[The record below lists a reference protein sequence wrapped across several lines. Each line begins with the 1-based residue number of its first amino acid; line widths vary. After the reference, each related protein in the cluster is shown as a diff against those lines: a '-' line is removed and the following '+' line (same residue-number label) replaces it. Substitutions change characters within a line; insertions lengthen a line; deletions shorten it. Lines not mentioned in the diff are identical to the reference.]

1 MGNIQIRQILT
12 LKGLGISDA
21 LIRKCV
27 LLGIILLST
36 NFIFG
41 QTFVLID
48 ASTKREVIRK
58 DSTSAVKFLDSL
70 ANNRFYFTRVVD
82 VIKHGEKTIIT
93 YNKGKDYNKAVV
105 EIAESTAT
113 ELSLNSSLHTNNL
126 DSLKQ
131 AINQQYIDRGFPFSR
146 VKTTF
151 LKMANDL
158 PHVSLTVITAGKR
171 RINSVK
177 IKGYEK
183 APKRFVKNLEKSYA
197 GKTYTSGTLKAMNV
211 ELQNHPYIQLE
222 KPPQTLFTKDSTQ
235 VYLFLQKKK
244 TNTFDGVIGFGN
256 DDSKKI
262 KFNGT
267 LDLNFRNIFNGF
279 ESISIFWQRSPN
291 RSQTFDLKADVPYL
305 AQSNVGFRLNT
316 NIYKQDSTFANVKVL
331 PSIYYNVSPRQKM
344 GLRGTL
350 ETSSVMDSLYTGAKD
365 FTRRGVG
372 LWYEYVSPAVINLFQ
387 YQTNL
392 AAQTDLLFSHYSK
405 ENSSY
410 QIIRYYLR
418 AEHNIHLKGPHYL
431 NLKAESA
438 LLKTKEQ
445 LGNNELFR
453 LGGWNSLRG
462 FNENSLL
469 GDFYIYG
476 GPEYRYLI
484 NDQAFADIFAQYGQV
499 NSKYLGQSTQ
509 LYSVGFGFNIF
520 LPVGLMSFQ
529 ISNGSQPGVPFN
541 FRETKVH
548 WGILTHF

>member
-1 MGNIQIRQILT
+1 M
-12 LKGLGISDA
+12 
-21 LIRKCV
+21 
-27 LLGIILLST
+27 ST

-48 ASTKREVIRK
+48 ASTKKEDVRK

-70 ANNRFYFTRVVD
+70 ANNRFYFTRVVN
-82 VIKHGEKTIIT
+82 VTKHDAKTIIT
-93 YNKGKDYNKAVV
+93 YDKGKDYNQALV
-105 EIAESTAT
+105 EIADSTAT
-113 ELSLNSSLHTNNL
+113 ELSLKSPLHTNNL

-131 AINQQYIDRGFPFSR
+131 AINHQYINRGFPFSR

-151 LKMANDL
+151 LKIEDDV
-158 PHVSLTVITAGKR
+158 PRVSLTVITACR
-171 RINSVK
+171 RQINSVK
-177 IKGYEK
+177 LKGYEK
-183 APKRFVKNLEKSYA
+183 APKRFLKNLENSYA
-197 GKTYTSGTLKAMNV
+197 GKTYTAGTLKAMNA
-211 ELQNHPYIQLE
+211 ELQNHPYIHLE

-235 VYLFLQKKK
+235 IYLFLQKKK

-267 LDLNFRNIFNGF
+267 LDLNFRNVFNRF

-291 RSQTFDLKADVPYL
+291 RSQIFDLKADVPYL
-305 AQSNVGFRLNT
+305 VQSNVGFRLNT
-316 NIYKQDSTFANVKVL
+316 NIYKQDSTFANIKVL

-344 GLRGTL
+344 GVRGTL
-350 ETSSVMDSLYTGAKD
+350 ETSSVIDSLYTGAND

-372 LWYEYVSPAVINLFQ
+372 LWYEYVSPAAINLFQ
-387 YQTNL
+387 HQTNL
-392 AAQTDLLFSHYSK
+392 SAETDVLFSHYSK
-405 ENSSY
+405 ENSNY
-410 QIIRYYLR
+410 QVIRYYLQ
-418 AEHNIHLKGPHYL
+418 AEHNIHLRGPHYL

-438 LLKTKEQ
+438 LLKTKEE

-484 NDQAFADIFAQYGQV
+484 NDQAFADVFVQYGQV

-529 ISNGSQPGVPFN
+529 ISNGSQFGIPFN
-541 FRETKVH
+541 FRDTKVH
-548 WGILTHF
+548 WGILTRF